1 MRVHALSTT
10 VLSVMGIVGRE
21 GYPFTCA
28 TNLSPRGAELIRI
41 RMPDTYLNARAYIN
55 LFKACVREGGRNGSG
70 VIKGVDEQRNPELTR
85 ERKGEI
91 FSLW

>member
-10 VLSVMGIVGRE
+10 VPWVWGARE

-28 TNLSPRGAELIRI
+28 TNLSPREAELIRI

-55 LFKACVREGGRNGSG
+55 LFKARERGRNVNGE
-70 VIKGVDEQRNPELTR
+70 IKTEGRR
-85 ERKGEI
+85 ERNGK
-91 FSLW
+91 SPA